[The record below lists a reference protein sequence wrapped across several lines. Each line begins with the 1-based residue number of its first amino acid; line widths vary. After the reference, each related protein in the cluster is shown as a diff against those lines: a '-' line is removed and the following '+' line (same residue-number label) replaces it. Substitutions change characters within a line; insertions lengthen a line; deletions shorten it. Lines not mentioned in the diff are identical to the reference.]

1 MKDEVLDPPASP
13 MEAAIAQGEGVS
25 VAELREWRLA
35 LLELQGRSGG
45 PPSTRRLYRLL
56 RKGKGVPAGVAFSL
70 ADFLKESDGALPVVL
85 APAHNPQHTARMQRS
100 QNRADRV
107 RIGREIL
114 ADIDN
119 GKTVEKAVAARIGD
133 NTNTH
138 SRSYLMKCYRAA
150 REDAFLRGTPSK
162 EFAWVSD
169 HDELQRKIVSL
180 GVV

>member
-70 ADFLKESDGALPVVL
+70 ADFLKRAT
-85 APAHNPQHTARMQRS
+85 APCPWFWLRRTIPNTRRECSEVRTAQI
-100 QNRADRV
+100 A
-107 RIGREIL
+107 
-114 ADIDN
+114 
-119 GKTVEKAVAARIGD
+119 
-133 NTNTH
+133 
-138 SRSYLMKCYRAA
+138 
-150 REDAFLRGTPSK
+150 
-162 EFAWVSD
+162 
-169 HDELQRKIVSL
+169 
-180 GVV
+180 